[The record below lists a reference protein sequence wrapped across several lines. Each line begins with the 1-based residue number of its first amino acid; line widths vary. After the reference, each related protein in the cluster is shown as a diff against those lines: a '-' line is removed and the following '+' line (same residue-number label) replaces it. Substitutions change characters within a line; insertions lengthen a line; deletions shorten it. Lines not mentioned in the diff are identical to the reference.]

1 MQKPN
6 SVIKTINF
14 PGVSITAISSPNTDI
29 YLAIRLAIRPIQT
42 LDKLVAAEFMS
53 ESMSVFLRNAC
64 AAGASVIFAGGTG
77 SGKTTLLRAILAGLP
92 GSSAIID
99 GSIELAGEQINSSQ
113 TLFYCPSATLSTG
126 DAIGLAVTSG
136 CDRLVVNEMR
146 GWEASLIADYGASGG
161 QVLTTTH
168 ASPNVGAVLDRISA
182 LIAADEEREGYSEN
196 ESFEM
201 GARAFGVV
209 VTLKLVMLPPGTR
222 PRRWV
227 CGIDLVSVSKDPAGK
242 PSAIDRVKTFHL
254 FGGKISQDGTHI
266 EFSDYTALA
275 EKSGFGSI
283 LRGDQKSARMNAKT
297 VRAAVN
303 RIARRGVP
311 PPLKIVRTQT

>member
-1 MQKPN
+1 
-6 SVIKTINF
+6 
-14 PGVSITAISSPNTDI
+14 
-29 YLAIRLAIRPIQT
+29 
-42 LDKLVAAEFMS
+42 
-53 ESMSVFLRNAC
+53 
-64 AAGASVIFAGGTG
+64 
-77 SGKTTLLRAILAGLP
+77 
-92 GSSAIID
+92 
-99 GSIELAGEQINSSQ
+99 
-113 TLFYCPSATLSTG
+113 
-126 DAIGLAVTSG
+126 
-136 CDRLVVNEMR
+136 MR